1 MLEAPH
7 VLYILGLLKD
17 TYAQP
22 SDEPPPRLPSYT
34 TLIISHALRGVFYP
48 SNFIYPLTSRFLL
61 QRPELDIKD
70 VPMLYGMLYSSSGD
84 WKKERGWIIRMLA
97 DGAMSSDDW
106 QVLKRRHTWD
116 LLASLFQTS
125 DTDYTLQKSILEVCF
140 LPQFSRIERR
150 VLLLGP
156 RQSYLHCAGYQV
168 LDLEIF
174 FVDLDSDA
182 NTCSFLQGGCGVGQ
196 DPGEYSLSQ
205 RCGKIRGC
213 YQWRMAQDRKPLP
226 FHFGRSEPVP

>member
-1 MLEAPH
+1 
-7 VLYILGLLKD
+7 
-17 TYAQP
+17 
-22 SDEPPPRLPSYT
+22 
-34 TLIISHALRGVFYP
+34 
-48 SNFIYPLTSRFLL
+48 
-61 QRPELDIKD
+61 
-70 VPMLYGMLYSSSGD
+70 MLYGMLYSSSGD

-125 DTDYTLQKSILEVCF
+125 DPDYALQKSILEVRS
-140 LPQFSRIERR
+140 LPLSSRIECR

-156 RQSYLHCAGYQV
+156 RQSYLQYEGYRV

-182 NTCSFLQGGCGVGQ
+182 NSRSFL
-196 DPGEYSLSQ
+196 
-205 RCGKIRGC
+205 
-213 YQWRMAQDRKPLP
+213 
-226 FHFGRSEPVP
+226 